1 MPDTERNDTMNSKT
15 VNQNNNSTASML
27 LPVFAAVGLIMTAA
41 VYIVFKL
48 TQQTAVSRWTDY
60 DECGWS

>member
-1 MPDTERNDTMNSKT
+1 MPKTERNDTMNSKP
-15 VNQNNNSTASML
+15 VNQNSNSAASML
-27 LPVFAAVGLIMTAA
+27 LPVFAAVALIITAA

-48 TQQTAVSRWTDY
+48 TQQTAGSRWTDY